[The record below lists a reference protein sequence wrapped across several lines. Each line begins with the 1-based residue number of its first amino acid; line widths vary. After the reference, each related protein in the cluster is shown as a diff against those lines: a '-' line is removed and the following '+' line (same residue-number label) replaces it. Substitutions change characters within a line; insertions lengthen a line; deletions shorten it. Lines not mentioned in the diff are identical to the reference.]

1 MPVVTIAG
9 EFGAGGREIGE
20 MVAQQLGA
28 HYVDREIV
36 AQAAKRL
43 GASPQELARKDDHL
57 SSRGERLGRAL
68 EEVLRKS
75 ALGGSGD
82 PYLGTSG
89 LEMLLSRSY
98 QEAMAP
104 DASEVDDARYLSAV
118 QSVIREV
125 AQEGNVVIIRRGGQ
139 FVLKNLPNALHIFVY
154 GPMEGRVKRVMG
166 REKLR
171 RAAAEKLIHDTERDW
186 VAYFKK
192 FYKADVRD
200 PSYYD
205 LMVNTDKQP
214 LATAARLIA
223 HAARILAVRRRIA

>member
-36 AQAAKRL
+36 AQAAKKL

-75 ALGGSGD
+75 ALGGGGD

-98 QEAMAP
+98 QETMSP

-139 FVLKNLPNALHIFVY
+139 FVLKDLPNALHVFVY
-154 GPMEGRVKRVMG
+154 GPMESRIRLVMA
-166 REKLR
+166 REKLN
-171 RAAAEKLIHDTERDW
+171 RAVADKLIRDTEREW
-186 VAYFKK
+186 LGYFKK

-200 PSYYD
+200 PRHYD
-205 LMVNTDKQP
+205 LMVSTAKQP
-214 LATAARLIA
+214 FATAARIVT
-223 HAARILAVRRRIA
+223 HAARVLAVRRRIV